1 MEITETFE
9 ASVQLRRSGDA
20 LGTRLGLVIL
30 WSADEPERV
39 GEVALAP
46 DDRPGATYLLGRAEA
61 SGDDPA
67 PRLEWA
73 RQRPGLVTLT
83 GPLRSPRLSRTQLA
97 VELGQ
102 GVLHLDNRGRS
113 PLLLGGREVQRA
125 TLAPDDVVVLA
136 RVAVFMCVRRPAAI
150 APADPPLPLHPF
162 GDADADGIV
171 GEDPLTWALRAR
183 VAFVAGRNAHVLVRG
198 PSGTGKELV
207 AQAVHRHSARGRR
220 ALVARNAA
228 TFPETLIDA
237 ELFGNA
243 RNFPNTGTPER
254 PGLVGEADGGTLFLD
269 EFAELPQPLQAHLLR
284 VLDGGEYSRLGEA
297 AARRADFRLIAAT
310 NRSEQALKDD
320 VLARLPLR
328 LELAGLGERRAD
340 IPLIARHILRRLA
353 RADPLLARRFFPD
366 GDPARPPRVSWRL
379 IEQLASHRF
388 TTHVRELESLL
399 WRAMTASTG
408 DTVDVADPADEPHV
422 FADMSHEPRPA
433 GGRSPDRSDSL
444 ADTAPPAPAPPG
456 LDPLT
461 IPPDVIQRCLD
472 RHEGRQ
478 EPVWRELGLSSR
490 HVLTRLVRRYNLQV
504 RGRGGA

>member
-1 MEITETFE
+1 MEVTETFE
-9 ASVQLRRSGDA
+9 ASVQLRRGA
-20 LGTRLGLVIL
+20 APVGTRLGLVVL

-46 DDRPGATYLLGRAEA
+46 DVQPGAAYLLGRAEA
-61 SGDDPA
+61 SADDPA

-113 PLLLGGREVQRA
+113 PLLLRGREVQRV
-125 TLAPDDVVVLA
+125 TLAPGDVVVLA
-136 RVAVFMCVRRPAAI
+136 RVAVFMCVQRPAAS
-150 APADPPLPLHPF
+150 PPPDPPLVLHPF
-162 GDADADGIV
+162 GDADDDGIV

-207 AQAVHRHSARGRR
+207 AQAIHRQSARGRR

-243 RNFPNTGTPER
+243 RNFPNTGTAER

-310 NRSEQALKDD
+310 NRPPQALKDD

-328 LELAGLGERRAD
+328 LELAGLGEQRAD

-379 IEQLASHRF
+379 IEQLASHPF

-399 WRAMTASTG
+399 WQAMAASTG
-408 DTVDVADPADEPHV
+408 DTVDVAPHPGEAPHV
-422 FADMSHEPRPA
+422 PEDMS
-433 GGRSPDRSDSL
+433 SPTPPSVAVSPVPGDRL
-444 ADTAPPAPAPPG
+444 FDTAPPARAE